1 MQKAII
7 IGATSGIGQEV
18 ARILVQQ
25 GWHIGIAGR
34 REEALHALQAT
45 APDRIVTEQ
54 LDVTEE
60 TATLHLHN
68 LIKKLGGI
76 DLFFLSSGV
85 GHQNRDLQP
94 DIELNTARTNVEG
107 FTRMVTAAFNYFK
120 EKGSGHIAVI
130 SSIAGTKGLG
140 VAPAYSATKRFQN
153 TYIEALAQLARMQ
166 HLDIHFTDIRP
177 GFVATDLLKSGKYPM
192 LMKADRVAQHIIK
205 ALREKRRVVV
215 IDGRY
220 RVLVF
225 FLAYDSTMAM
235 GKVAYNELISY
246 LHVSKQ
252 KYTYRHEEKFKIY
265 RAYRC
270 HCTVRRFQPPL
281 PRRQQYAESR
291 TRFREIRS
299 SLLRDL
305 PQRTGQDHF
314 CRTSY

>member
-34 REEALHALQAT
+34 RKEALHALQTT

-68 LIKKLGGI
+68 LIEKLGGM

-166 HLDIHFTDIRP
+166 HLVYTLHRHPSGICCHRFT
-177 GFVATDLLKSGKYPM
+177 
-192 LMKADRVAQHIIK
+192 
-205 ALREKRRVVV
+205 EKRE
-215 IDGRY
+215 IPD
-220 RVLVF
+220 
-225 FLAYDSTMAM
+225 AD
-235 GKVAYNELISY
+235 
-246 LHVSKQ
+246 
-252 KYTYRHEEKFKIY
+252 
-265 RAYRC
+265 
-270 HCTVRRFQPPL
+270 
-281 PRRQQYAESR
+281 ESR
-291 TRFREIRS
+291 PCSTAHNQGFKRKE
-299 SLLRDL
+299 
-305 PQRTGQDHF
+305 TGSCH
-314 CRTSY
+314 